1 MICRV
6 LIYAF
11 RWFELLIFRAPR
23 CLLDP
28 PTMPRI
34 SEMRSPQRTIEE
46 VFIEGK
52 GPLTSAQLLAMH
64 SDEWGFLRD
73 EATRFHRTGEGL
85 SLRCHECGGP
95 VYVKAVRSQGELS
108 RPMFAHYKDADRNC
122 PWFTGDTITPDDA
135 RAEQYQGQQVSAAH
149 EQICALIEELVRLD
163 SRYIRSTRGSYL
175 PPVENERGR
184 YPDVYVEW
192 EGVRPFVV
200 EYQRSSTFQNEVTDR
215 TLHYA
220 REGISLLWVFSHLDQ
235 ENLKQ
240 SFQDVIRRH
249 RGNAFVLD
257 QAAVAAS
264 REQRTLVLSCY
275 LRQGN
280 TFGAPVLVRYD
291 SLKIPKQN
299 LPFYEDRIV
308 EPLLERIDARRRP
321 YFLALAEWV
330 QAERVGPIKI
340 DELQALKSEK
350 ADRLIAAAF
359 SIVAT
364 ANGSKKNY
372 ASRHPE
378 LKEMLNTFLDGGAL
392 APYADL
398 LERLIRK
405 TALRGLMETSV
416 KTVMDRVR
424 NGWEKKPIPTDQVD
438 EYSAEWQLLR
448 DLLPEALDPVR
459 RAELDFYE
467 ALPEWAV

>member
-1 MICRV
+1 
-6 LIYAF
+6 
-11 RWFELLIFRAPR
+11 
-23 CLLDP
+23 
-28 PTMPRI
+28 
-34 SEMRSPQRTIEE
+34 MRLPQRTIEE

-52 GPLTSAQLLAMH
+52 GPLTSTQLLAMH
-64 SDEWGFLRD
+64 DDEWGFLRD
-73 EATRFHRTGEGL
+73 EATHFHKTGEGL

-95 VYVKAVRSQGELS
+95 VYIKAVRAKGELS

-149 EQICALIEELVRLD
+149 EQMCALIEELVRLD
-163 SRYIRSTRGSYL
+163 PRHILSKRGSYL

-192 EGVRPFVV
+192 NGLRPFVV

-240 SFQDVIRRH
+240 SFRDVIRRH

-257 QAAVAAS
+257 QEAVAAS
-264 REQRTLVLSCY
+264 RAQRTLILSCY
-275 LRQGN
+275 LRQGD
-280 TFGAPVLVRYD
+280 TFDPPVLARYD
-291 SLKIPKQN
+291 ALTIPSQN

-308 EPLLERIDARRRP
+308 APLLSRIDARRRR
-321 YFLALAEWV
+321 YFPALTEWV
-330 QAERVGPIKI
+330 KAERNGPIQI
-340 DELQALKSEK
+340 DELQVFERRKV
-350 ADRLIAAAF
+350 DRLIAAAF

-364 ANGSKKNY
+364 ANGTKKNY

-378 LKEMLNTFLDGGAL
+378 LKEMLNNFLDLGSL

-398 LERLIRK
+398 LEGLIRN
-405 TALRGLMETSV
+405 TAQRALLETSV
-416 KTVMDRVR
+416 KIVMGRVR
-424 NGWEKKPIPTDQVD
+424 SGYAKRPVPTPQVD
-438 EYSAEWQLLR
+438 ERSAEWQLLR
-448 DLLPEALDPVR
+448 ELLPEALDPVI
-459 RAELDFYE
+459 RAELAFYD
-467 ALPEWAV
+467 ALPKWAI

>member
-1 MICRV
+1 
-6 LIYAF
+6 
-11 RWFELLIFRAPR
+11 
-23 CLLDP
+23 
-28 PTMPRI
+28 
-34 SEMRSPQRTIEE
+34 MRLPQRTIEE

-64 SDEWGFLRD
+64 DDEWGFLRD
-73 EATRFHRTGEGL
+73 EATRYHKTGEGL

-122 PWFTGDTITPDDA
+122 PWFTGDTITPNDA
-135 RAEQYQGQQVSAAH
+135 RAAQYQGQQVSAAH
-149 EQICALIEELVRLD
+149 EQMCALIEELAKLD

-235 ENLKQ
+235 ENLRQ

-275 LRQGN
+275 LRQGS
-280 TFGAPVLVRYD
+280 TFDPPVLVRYD
-291 SLKIPKQN
+291 ALTVPKQN

-308 EPLLERIDARRRP
+308 APLLARIDARRRP
-321 YFLALAEWV
+321 YFSALADWMK
-330 QAERVGPIKI
+330 AERVGPIEI
-340 DELQALKSEK
+340 NDLKAFERRK

-364 ANGSKKNY
+364 ANGTKKNY

-378 LKEMLNTFLDGGAL
+378 LREMLNTFLDRGSL

-398 LERLIRK
+398 LERLIRN
-405 TALRGLMETSV
+405 TALRGLMETKV
-416 KTVMDRVR
+416 LIVMDRVR
-424 NGWEKKPIPTDQVD
+424 KGWAKKPTPTEQVD
-438 EYSAEWQLLR
+438 EHSAEWQLLR
-448 DLLPEALDPVR
+448 DLLPEALDPVI
-459 RAELDFYE
+459 RAELEFYE
-467 ALPEWAV
+467 VLPKWAV

>member
-1 MICRV
+1 
-6 LIYAF
+6 
-11 RWFELLIFRAPR
+11 
-23 CLLDP
+23 
-28 PTMPRI
+28 
-34 SEMRSPQRTIEE
+34 MRLPQRTIEE

-64 SDEWGFLRD
+64 DDEWGFLRD
-73 EATRFHRTGEGL
+73 EATRYHKTGEGL

-135 RAEQYQGQQVSAAH
+135 RAAQYKGQQVSAAH
-149 EQICALIEELVRLD
+149 EQMCALIEELAKLD

-275 LRQGN
+275 LRN
-280 TFGAPVLVRYD
+280 ASTFEPPVLVRYD
-291 SLKIPKQN
+291 ALTIPKQN
-299 LPFYEDRIV
+299 LPFFEDRIV
-308 EPLLERIDARRRP
+308 APLIARIDARRRP
-321 YFLALAEWV
+321 YFSALAEWV
-330 QAERVGPIKI
+330 KAERIGPIEI
-340 DELQALKSEK
+340 NDLKAFEHRK

-364 ANGSKKNY
+364 ANGTKKNY

-378 LKEMLNTFLDGGAL
+378 LREMLNNFLDLGSL

-398 LERLIRK
+398 LERLIRN
-405 TALRGLMETSV
+405 TALRNLMETSV
-416 KTVMDRVR
+416 ATVMDRAR
-424 NGWEKKPIPTDQVD
+424 KGWAKKPTPTEQVN
-438 EYSAEWQLLR
+438 EHSAEWKLLR
-448 DLLPEALDPVR
+448 DLLPEALDPVI
-459 RAELDFYE
+459 RAELEFYE
-467 ALPEWAV
+467 TLPKWAV

>member
-1 MICRV
+1 
-6 LIYAF
+6 
-11 RWFELLIFRAPR
+11 
-23 CLLDP
+23 
-28 PTMPRI
+28 
-34 SEMRSPQRTIEE
+34 MRLPQRTIEE

-64 SDEWGFLRD
+64 DDEWGFLRD
-73 EATRFHRTGEGL
+73 EATRFHKTGEGL

-135 RAEQYQGQQVSAAH
+135 RAAQYQGQQVSAAH
-149 EQICALIEELVRLD
+149 EQMCALIEELVKLD

-220 REGISLLWVFSHLDQ
+220 REGVSLLWVFSHLDQ

-275 LRQGN
+275 LRQG
-280 TFGAPVLVRYD
+280 GAFDPPVLVRYD
-291 SLKIPKQN
+291 ALTIPKQN
-299 LPFYEDRIV
+299 LPFHEDRIV
-308 EPLLERIDARRRP
+308 APLLARIDARRRP
-321 YFLALAEWV
+321 YFLALAEW
-330 QAERVGPIKI
+330 AKTERRGPILI
-340 DELQALKSEK
+340 DELQAFERKK

-364 ANGSKKNY
+364 ANGTKKNY
-372 ASRHPE
+372 ASQHPE
-378 LKEMLNTFLDGGAL
+378 LKEMLNNFLDLGPL

-398 LERLIRK
+398 LERLIRN

-416 KTVMDRVR
+416 NTVMGRAR
-424 NGWEKKPIPTDQVD
+424 NGWAKKPIPTEQVD
-438 EYSAEWQLLR
+438 EHSAEWQLLR
-448 DLLPEALDPVR
+448 DLLPEALDPVI
-459 RAELDFYE
+459 RAELEFYE
-467 ALPEWAV
+467 ALPKWAV